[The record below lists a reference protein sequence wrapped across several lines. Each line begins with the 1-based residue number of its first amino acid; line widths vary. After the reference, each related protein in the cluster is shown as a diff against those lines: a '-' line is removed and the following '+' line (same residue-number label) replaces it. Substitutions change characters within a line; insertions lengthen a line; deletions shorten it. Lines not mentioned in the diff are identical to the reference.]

1 MTKKILLT
9 VGAIL
14 LGLNFGIIAGFSP
27 IILLITMV
35 LFPEDALNEKIMI
48 VTSIISAA
56 ISGVGAYIYAYLKK
70 REHEKPN
77 AYGMALAISF
87 AIGAVL
93 TAVFIFIYL
102 SDPNNGL
109 PNRLI

>member
-1 MTKKILLT
+1 MIKKILLT
-9 VGAIL
+9 VGTII

-27 IILLITMV
+27 IILFITMV

-48 VTSIISAA
+48 VTSLISAV
-56 ISGVGAYIYAYLKK
+56 ISGVGAYVYGYLKK
-70 REHEKPN
+70 REHEMPN
-77 AYGMALAISF
+77 SYGMALAISF

-93 TAVFIFIYL
+93 TAVLLFIYIG
-102 SDPNNGL
+102 DPNNGM